1 MVSKILKFSAEWCG
15 PCKALKQ
22 NLKSI
27 DFPIEEIDV
36 QENEEL
42 AAMYNIR
49 NIPTL
54 IYLDEDGKILHRS
67 VGLVTKDV
75 VLAKIEELNEA
86 PGD

>member
-1 MVSKILKFSAEWCG
+1 MVTKILKFSASYCG
-15 PCKALKQ
+15 PCQALKQ

-42 AAMYNIR
+42 AAKYGIR

-67 VGLVTKDV
+67 VGLVTKDA
-75 VLAKIEELNEA
+75 VLAKIKELNEA
-86 PGD
+86 SGD

>member
-1 MVSKILKFSAEWCG
+1 MITKILKFSASYCG
-15 PCKALKQ
+15 PCQALKR
-22 NLKSI
+22 NLKDL

-42 AAMYNIR
+42 AAKYGIR

-67 VGLVTKDV
+67 VGLVTKDA
-75 VLAKIEELNEA
+75 VLAKIDELNEA
-86 PGD
+86 SGD